1 MYKSRVRFIYNRKH
15 MKFMPRASGFLVE
28 DNLTRLFSSAVSG
41 TISDALSA
49 QESSQKSEVMMFYFF
64 SYILF

>member
-1 MYKSRVRFIYNRKH
+1 

-28 DNLTRLFSSAVSG
+28 DNLTRLLSSAVSG